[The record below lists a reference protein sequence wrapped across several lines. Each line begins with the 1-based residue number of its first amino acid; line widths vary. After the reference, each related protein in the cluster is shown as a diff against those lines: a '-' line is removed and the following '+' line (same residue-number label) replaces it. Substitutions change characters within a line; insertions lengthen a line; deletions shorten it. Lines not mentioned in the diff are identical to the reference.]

1 MAPNFLP
8 SELLFEIA
16 PFVPAHCSVPTI
28 FSSCQLLRNLLLPR
42 VLKWKERKQQLATME
57 MDDSL
62 STVKVEPI
70 ELERALSLGVLDPIS
85 GVFSFRGF
93 VQEPISLRDALNR
106 GLIKFSNAQPR
117 IGLSLA
123 QCISQQFIGKDET
136 DNKFVDNATGETF
149 TLVEAVHCQPYPL
162 INNGVKEC
170 LNTTTGRRI
179 SVAEAE
185 IVNILDLNTGKFTN
199 LNSREEI
206 SLSKAWRENLI
217 RKQMTLMEASL
228 SGVLD
233 ARGNK
238 QFNDHGT
245 KRTFLEAIAFGMLDP
260 DVKQIKSANGIEW
273 LSIVE
278 ALKDGRLLPEGRLVL
293 TDAERPNHPSREI
306 NFNLAQRWGL
316 LSGSIRHTIYD
327 VKGIKIV
334 NGEKL
339 SFKEAVRRGVYN
351 LQNEALEH
359 QLRDESTR
367 RLIGPKLADI
377 LTAPCGLVANGVE
390 ISLVRAYAIGRVN
403 SFNGTVVDPV
413 TNTEMH
419 VGRAYLAGNTFT
431 SLRAAMRMAALLNLH
446 HSL

>member
-42 VLKWKERKQQLATME
+42 VLKWKERKQLAME
-57 MDDSL
+57 MHDSL
-62 STVKVEPI
+62 STVQLKPI

-93 VQEPISLRDALNR
+93 VQEPISLRDALIR
-106 GLIKFSNAQPR
+106 GLIKFSNAQPE
-117 IGLSLA
+117 IGLSLG

-149 TLVEAVHCQPYPL
+149 TLVEAVHCQPYPF
-162 INNGVKEC
+162 INDSVKEC
-170 LNTTTGRRI
+170 LNTATGRRI
-179 SVAEAE
+179 SVAEAV

-199 LNSREEI
+199 LNSREEM
-206 SLSKAWRENLI
+206 SLRKAWRENLI

-260 DVKQIKSANGIEW
+260 DVKQIKSANGDEW

-278 ALKDGRLLPEGRLVL
+278 ALKHGRLLPEGRLVL
-293 TDAERPNHPSREI
+293 TDTERPTHPSREI

-351 LQNEALEH
+351 PQNEALED
-359 QLRDESTR
+359 QLRDEWTR
-367 RLIGPKLADI
+367 ELIEQKLAFL
-377 LTAPCGLVANGVE
+377 LTAPCGLIVDGVE
-390 ISLVRAYAIGRVN
+390 ISLVRAHAIGRVN
-403 SFNGTVVDPV
+403 SSNGTVVDPV
-413 TNTEMH
+413 TNTEMY
-419 VGRAYLAGNTFT
+419 VGRAYMAGNTFT